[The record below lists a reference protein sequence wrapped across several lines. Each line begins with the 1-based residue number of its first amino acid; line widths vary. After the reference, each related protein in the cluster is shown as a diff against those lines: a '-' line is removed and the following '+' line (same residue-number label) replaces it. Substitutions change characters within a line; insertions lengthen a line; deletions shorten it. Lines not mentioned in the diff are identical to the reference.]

1 MAVDACWADDACID
15 ERAETQAEAGEI
27 ARIRSQCGWRGLYF
41 GGTAFKKQR
50 PVAPDR
56 YGDAARI
63 AAGFMDVVTT
73 SGMATGEAAGHDKV
87 ADFRRG
93 CGAAPLAIAS
103 GVTPENARDYA
114 AFADAFL
121 VATGINHAGDFYNID
136 PARLGRLVETS
147 RKAGAGGLGGAAATG
162 DDRGDRW
169 YLRMMAPNIRG
180 EKFAWLDPSAMYVN
194 ARVFHALIDDLAAPF
209 HADGIDVVAA
219 MDAAGF
225 VLGAALA
232 TRLGKG
238 LLTIRKAGKLPVD
251 TDSVEFVNYTGRT
264 QELEI
269 RTPAIRPGARVLIVD
284 QWIETGGTMDGAIR
298 LVEGQGGTVAGIAC
312 VCIEETPA
320 GVEIRRKYKCAT
332 AVMPGTDF
340 QAQCNAKYLDFFD
353 GFDWRSILPDSPER
367 ASA

>member
-1 MAVDACWADDACID
+1 VGDVDEGDAEIALEPRQHALHAHHQIGVERRERLVEEQNLGLEDEGVAVDACWADDACID
-15 ERAETQAEAGEI
+15 ERAGTQAEAGEI
-27 ARIRSQCGWRGLYF
+27 ARIRGQCGWRGLSF
-41 GGTAFKKQR
+41 
-50 PVAPDR
+50 
-56 YGDAARI
+56 
-63 AAGFMDVVTT
+63 
-73 SGMATGEAAGHDKV
+73 
-87 ADFRRG
+87 
-93 CGAAPLAIAS
+93 
-103 GVTPENARDYA
+103 
-114 AFADAFL
+114 
-121 VATGINHAGDFYNID
+121 
-136 PARLGRLVETS
+136 
-147 RKAGAGGLGGAAATG
+147 GGAATTG

-194 ARVFHALIDDLAAPF
+194 GRAFHALIDDLAAPF
-209 HADGIDVVAA
+209 QADGIDVVAA

-332 AVMPGTDF
+332 AVMPGTDY
-340 QAQCNAKYLDFFD
+340 QAQCNAKYLDFFA
-353 GFDWRSILPDSPER
+353 GFDWRSFLPDSPEGT
-367 ASA
+367 SA